1 METVGDF
8 SDVNDLQKYMNF
20 SKFMDLIETNK
31 IFLSKASGFEDKN
44 EGGLSLEFRFLN
56 DGSAMMLD
64 AAMNHLWS
72 SVKKLSPE
80 EQIEHDNKT
89 EKIFE
94 SIEKRINKTI
104 FGDFPNNEF
113 SYNDIN
119 EQYKEWIDVSC
130 WHANMHESM
139 AMWKIYGE
147 SESSVC
153 IVTNLEK
160 IKSSFTPPDGYKI
173 ILAKV
178 EYISHDTD
186 SFKIVHDLAP
196 FMHKSKFYTY
206 EQEIRII
213 GYNPSCKFKE
223 KRHDFGMKINIDIV
237 NLIQEIRV
245 SPYAPD
251 WFYQLMISVCKKYNL
266 DVPINRSR
274 IHGSL

>member
-1 METVGDF
+1 MEMAGDF
-8 SDVNDLQKYMNF
+8 SDVAELQKYMNF

-64 AAMNHLWS
+64 AAMNHLWPR
-72 SVKKLSPE
+72 VRKLSPE
-80 EQIEHDNKT
+80 EKIEHDKKT
-89 EKIFE
+89 EQIFE

-113 SYNDIN
+113 SYDDIN
-119 EQYKEWIDVSC
+119 KQYKEWIDVSC

-160 IKSSFTPPDGYKI
+160 IKSSITPPDGYKI
-173 ILAKV
+173 IIAKV

-186 SFKIVHDLAP
+186 SFKIQHELAP
-196 FMHKSKFYTY
+196 FMHKSNFYTY
-206 EQEIRII
+206 EQEVRLI
-213 GYNPSCKFKE
+213 GYNPLCKFKE
-223 KRHDFGMKINIDIV
+223 KRPDFGIKVNLDII

-245 SPYAPD
+245 SPYAPN
-251 WFYQLMISVCKKYNL
+251 WFFELVKLVCKKYAL
-266 DVPINRSR
+266 DIPVNRSK
-274 IHGSL
+274 IYGSL